1 MNFLLSYIILAQIYA
16 VLAISTNLMVGI
28 IGIFSVAQAAIMG
41 IGAYIYA
48 ICAMNGLDFAT
59 SALIAVSVCAIFNII
74 TSLPA
79 LRLAGDYFVVTSF
92 GIQIIASAIFINW
105 AGVTGGASGI
115 PGVPAPT
122 LFGFVADTN
131 SEFIVI
137 STLALVLAATIFWLM
152 MRSVYGRMLNAIRLD
167 EIAAAAAGRDVLR
180 AKLGVSAVSGG
191 LAAMGGVLFASYF
204 SYIDPSSFEIHVS
217 VLFLTMLVVGGAR
230 TLVGSILGPLVILA
244 IPQLLAL
251 IELPSTMVGPMRQLA
266 YGVILVAFML
276 LRPQGIAGQKL

>member
-16 VLAISTNLMVGI
+16 ILAISTNLMVGI

-48 ICAMNGLDFAT
+48 ICAMNGLDFVT
-59 SALIAVSVCAIFNII
+59 SALIAISVCALFNII

-105 AGVTGGASGI
+105 AAATGGASGI
-115 PGVPAPT
+115 PGIPAPT
-122 LFGFVADTN
+122 LFGRMADTN
-131 SEFIVI
+131 GEFVVI

-230 TLVGSILGPLVILA
+230 TLTGSILGPLVILA

-251 IELPSTMVGPMRQLA
+251 IELPSTIVGPMRQLA

>member
-167 EIAAAAAGRDVLR
+167 ESAAAAAGRDVLR

>member
-16 VLAISTNLMVGI
+16 ILSISTNLMVGI

-48 ICAMNGLDFAT
+48 LCAMKGLDFAS
-59 SALIAVSVCAIFNII
+59 SAAIAILVCALFNIL
-74 TSLPA
+74 TSLPS

-92 GIQIIASAIFINW
+92 GIQIVASAVFINW
-105 AGVTGGASGI
+105 TDATGGATGI
-115 PGVPAPT
+115 FAIPPPT
-122 LFGFVADTN
+122 MFGLSADTAP
-131 SEFIVI
+131 EFIVI
-137 STLALVLAATIFWLM
+137 STLALGAAALIFWLM

-191 LAAMGGVLFASYF
+191 LAAMGGVLFASF
-204 SYIDPSSFEIHVS
+204 LSYIDPSSFEIHVS

-230 TLVGSILGPLVILA
+230 TLTGSILGPFVILA

-251 IELPSTMVGPMRQLA
+251 IELPSTIVGPMRQLL

-276 LRPQGIAGQKL
+276 LRPQGIAGRKL

>member
-16 VLAISTNLMVGI
+16 ILAISTNLMVGI

-48 ICAMNGLDFAT
+48 LCTMNGLDFAT
-59 SALIAVSVCAIFNII
+59 SALIAISVCAIFNIL

-92 GIQIIASAIFINW
+92 GIQIIASAVFINW

-122 LFGFVADTN
+122 LLKFVADTN

-137 STLALVLAATIFWLM
+137 STLALVLASTIFWLM

-167 EIAAAAAGRDVLR
+167 EIAAAAAGRDVLG
-180 AKLGVSAVSGG
+180 AKLGVAAVSGG

-251 IELPSTMVGPMRQLA
+251 IELPSTIVGPMRQLA

>member
-59 SALIAVSVCAIFNII
+59 SALIAISVCAIFNII

-105 AGVTGGASGI
+105 AAVTGGASGI

-131 SEFIVI
+131 SKFIVI
-137 STLALVLAATIFWLM
+137 STVALVLSATIFWLM

-251 IELPSTMVGPMRQLA
+251 VELPSTIVGPMRQLA

>member
-48 ICAMNGLDFAT
+48 LCAMNGLDFAT
-59 SALIAVSVCAIFNII
+59 SALIAISVCAIFNII

-251 IELPSTMVGPMRQLA
+251 IELPSTIVGPMRQLA

>member
-16 VLAISTNLMVGI
+16 ILAISTNLMVGI

-48 ICAMNGLDFAT
+48 LCAMNGLDFAT
-59 SALIAVSVCAIFNII
+59 SAVIAISVCAIFNIL

-92 GIQIIASAIFINW
+92 GIQIIASAVFINW
-105 AGVTGGASGI
+105 AGVTGGATGI
-115 PGVPAPT
+115 PNIPAPT
-122 LFGFVADTN
+122 LFGLAADTN
-131 SEFIVI
+131 NEFIVI
-137 STLALVLAATIFWLM
+137 SSLALVLAATIFWLM

-167 EIAAAAAGRDVLR
+167 EIAAAAAGRDVLG
-180 AKLGVSAVSGG
+180 AKLGVAAVSGG

-230 TLVGSILGPLVILA
+230 TLTGSILGPLVILA

-251 IELPSTMVGPMRQLA
+251 IELPSTIVGPMRQLA